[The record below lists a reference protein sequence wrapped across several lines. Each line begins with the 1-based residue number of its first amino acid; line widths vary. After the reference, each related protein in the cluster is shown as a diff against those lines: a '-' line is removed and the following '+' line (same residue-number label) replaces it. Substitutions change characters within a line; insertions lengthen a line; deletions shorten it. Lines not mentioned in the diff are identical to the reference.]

1 MITILLTG
9 ATGYLGS
16 NILKALVNNNENK
29 LIILKRSFSNTFRIK
44 GLVDKIDFYNLDEID
59 IEKVFLENKID
70 LILHCATDYGR
81 KDSNPLQII
90 EANLTL
96 PIKLLEL
103 GRKYNVKSFI
113 NTDTILDKRINFY
126 SLSKN
131 QFKDWLQ
138 NYKNNLVCINVSLEH
153 FYGPGDDKTKFVSY
167 IIDSLIKEV
176 EKIDLTKGEQ
186 KRDFIY
192 IEDVVSAFLKI
203 INHSL
208 NLEKGF
214 YEFQLGSE
222 NAITIKEFI
231 LNVKKIT
238 GNEKTLLNFGALPYR
253 ENEVMDC
260 KADTTE
266 IKKLNWSCAYS
277 LADGLKK
284 MIKEELINLN
294 KKQ

>member
-16 NILKALVNNNENK
+16 NILKVLAAGNNSK
-29 LIILKRSFSNTFRIK
+29 IIVLKRSFSNTFRIK
-44 GLVDKIDFYNLDEID
+44 DLTDKVSFYNLDEID

-96 PIKLLEL
+96 PVKLLEL
-103 GRKYNVKSFI
+103 GRKYNAKSFI

-138 NYKNNLVCINVSLEH
+138 NYKNNLVCVNVALEH

-167 IIDSLIKEV
+167 IVDSLINEV

-203 INHSL
+203 INHSI
-208 NLEKGF
+208 NLEKGYYKF
-214 YEFQLGSE
+214 ELGSE
-222 NAITIKEFI
+222 KAITIKEFI
-231 LNVKKIT
+231 LAVKKIT
-238 GNEKTLLNFGALPYR
+238 NNEKTLLNFGGLPYR

-266 IKKLNWSCAYS
+266 IKKLGWSCAYTVT
-277 LADGLKK
+277 DGLKK
-284 MIKEELINLN
+284 MVTEELINLN